1 MINSQGLSFSSV
13 WEWLEPRAWQTR
25 LYFCCLFVFFFQSHN
40 LFTIS
45 PHHPGYIA
53 APLLLSGETILRK
66 WLALSDYLDSH
77 HRAPLRFSHTLQ
89 PTLCVPHGRDCWG
102 PVGEWKV
109 STAEQRHVWHLASIP
124 SRPRSYY
131 CMKVPPTASARH
143 RAFSNSLEAASAFC
157 AWEWRRRNKRS
168 TWAKIRYEPCACYP
182 QRFWPMF
189 NAYFCRALSCLLSAG
204 CFQNTVLDKLIR
216 LAPAA
221 PCNTCPQVTAL
232 TITKHVGFFFL

>member
-1 MINSQGLSFSSV
+1 MLIKRWSISPEKSERGLTTSKWTIQQGLNKFFQITLDLVHSKLLLTNKSNQFPKSFLLIGLGV
-13 WEWLEPRAWQTR
+13 ARDMCVANTPLFQ
-25 LYFCCLFVFFFQSHN
+25 LFVCTFFFFQSHN

-45 PHHPGYIA
+45 PRHPSYIA
-53 APLLLSGETILRK
+53 APPLLSGETILRK

-124 SRPRSYY
+124 SPPRSYY
-131 CMKVPPTASARH
+131 CMKVPPTASAWR
-143 RAFSNSLEAASAFC
+143 RAFSNSWEAASPFC

-182 QRFWPMF
+182 RRFWP
-189 NAYFCRALSCLLSAG
+189 
-204 CFQNTVLDKLIR
+204 
-216 LAPAA
+216 
-221 PCNTCPQVTAL
+221 
-232 TITKHVGFFFL
+232 HV